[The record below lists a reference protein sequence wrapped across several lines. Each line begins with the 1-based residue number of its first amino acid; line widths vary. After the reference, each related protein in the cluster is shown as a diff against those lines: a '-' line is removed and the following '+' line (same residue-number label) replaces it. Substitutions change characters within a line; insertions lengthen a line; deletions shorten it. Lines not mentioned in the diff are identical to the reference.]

1 MLATRRFLQSSL
13 LIVTLLALPL
23 SADASS
29 VSFLPPIVSST
40 GSDLRVGPLG
50 LNPAASDTGVAPV
63 TIRIPDAT
71 VDAEVERNEI
81 VDGVMLDPSGP
92 WVVSWYQETGLLG
105 DMDNTVM
112 SGHLDYWDVG
122 PAVFYAVGQLQQNA
136 SIVVTGED
144 GSSYTYAVDWVETYD
159 IDQLTPETI
168 GEIVGP
174 TDYRGLTL
182 ITCGGA
188 FDEERGQYL
197 SRTIV
202 RARLV
207 DAEIVTE
214 SRDQQAVTEQVPA
227 VEEGQEAQEVVNPSA
242 SELGVGGNATVTED
256 GLNLRGNATTDAE
269 VMTTLSQG
277 QQVAIIGGPEEAD
290 GITWWQV
297 ELDNDTQ
304 GWVAEDFLSP

>member
-1 MLATRRFLQSSL
+1 MLAPRRFLQTSL

-23 SADASS
+23 SADAYS
-29 VSFLPPIVSST
+29 VSFLPPIVSPT

-50 LNPAASDTGVAPV
+50 LNPAATDAGVAPV

-71 VDAEVERNEI
+71 VDAEVELNEI

-92 WVVSWYQETGLLG
+92 WVVSWYQETSLLG

-122 PAVFYAVGQLQQNA
+122 PAVFYTVGQLQQDA
-136 SIVVTGED
+136 PIYVTGED
-144 GSSYTYAVDWVETYD
+144 GSSYTYAVDWVETYG

-168 GEIVGP
+168 SEIVGS
-174 TDYRGLTL
+174 TGYRALTL
-182 ITCGGA
+182 ITCGGE

-214 SRDQQAVTEQVPA
+214 SRDQEAAAEQVPA
-227 VEEGQEAQEVVNPSA
+227 VEEEQEAQEVVNPSA

-269 VMTTLSQG
+269 VITTLSQG
-277 QQVAIIGGPEEAD
+277 QQVSIIGGPEEAD
-290 GITWWQV
+290 GLTWWQV
-297 ELDNDTQ
+297 ELDHDTQ

>member
-1 MLATRRFLQSSL
+1 MLAPRRFLQTSL

-23 SADASS
+23 SADAYS
-29 VSFLPPIVSST
+29 VSFLPPIVSPT

-50 LNPAASDTGVAPV
+50 LNPAATDAGVVPV

-71 VDAEVERNEI
+71 VDAEVELNEI

-92 WVVSWYQETGLLG
+92 WVVSWFQETSLLG

-122 PAVFYAVGQLQQNA
+122 PAVFYTVGQLQQDA
-136 SIVVTGED
+136 PIYVTGED
-144 GSSYTYAVDWVETYD
+144 GSSYTYAVDWVETYG

-168 GEIVGP
+168 SEIVGP
-174 TDYRGLTL
+174 TDYRALTL
-182 ITCGGA
+182 ITCGGE

-214 SRDQQAVTEQVPA
+214 SRDQQAVAEQVPA
-227 VEEGQEAQEVVNPSA
+227 VEEEQEAQEVVNPSA

-269 VMTTLSQG
+269 VITTLSQG
-277 QQVAIIGGPEEAD
+277 QQVSIIGGTEEAD
-290 GITWWQV
+290 GLTWWQV